1 MRRAI
6 LIFLVIVC
14 AIIFGIP
21 LWVFKGY
28 SPDLDKELATGLTV
42 KFLNV
47 KTHKVTTMPLEQYL
61 VGVVAAE
68 MPAEFAEEALKAQ
81 AVAARTY
88 TVKRMFSY
96 GAKPADI
103 HPDAEICNDPTH
115 CQAWIDD
122 EEMKSRWGT
131 LKYLVYRNKIVRAV
145 KGTRGQVI
153 TFNNT
158 VIEPVY
164 HGSCGG
170 HGTENSEDV
179 WSAVIPYLKGVEC
192 KQEYRVKDQVYVVRT
207 DLLQLSAK
215 LKAADA
221 LASAE
226 AAFESK
232 PVFEILKKSARGR
245 IVQARLLGQVVT
257 GKYLRE
263 TLGLTSTLIE
273 WQQSGS
279 NLIIK
284 SIGKG
289 HAVGLCQF
297 GANGMALAGN
307 DYKSIISHY
316 YTGVKIQKIKYR
328 F

>member
-1 MRRAI
+1 MRRAM
-6 LIFLVIVC
+6 LIFVVMICIIV
-14 AIIFGIP
+14 FGIP

-28 SPDLDKELATGLTV
+28 SPDLGRELATGPTV
-42 KFLNV
+42 KLLNV
-47 KTHKVTTMPLEQYL
+47 KTGKVTTLPLEQYL

-122 EEMKSRWGT
+122 EEMKRRWGK
-131 LKYLVYRNKIVRAV
+131 LKYLYYRNKVMRAV
-145 KGTRGQVI
+145 KDTWGQVI
-153 TFNNT
+153 TYNNM

-170 HGTENSEDV
+170 RGTENSEDV
-179 WSAVIPYLKGVEC
+179 WSAVIPYLKGVDC

-207 DLLQLSAK
+207 DLTQLSAK
-215 LKAADA
+215 LRAANI
-221 LASAE
+221 LTSAE
-226 AAFESK
+226 ASPEGK
-232 PVFEILKKSARGR
+232 PVFETLKESARGR
-245 IVQARLLGQVVT
+245 IIQARILGQVFT
-257 GKYLRE
+257 GKRLRE
-263 TLGLTSTLIE
+263 ALGLSSTLIE

-279 NLIIK
+279 KLTIK

-297 GANGMALAGN
+297 GANGMALAGK
-307 DYKSIISHY
+307 DYKSIIFHY
-316 YTGVKIQKIKYR
+316 YTGVQIRKMK
-328 F
+328 